1 MGVLQWKGRPFG
13 DKLFVGSMGRKR
25 KSGILVKRGKGL
37 GLVYQKP
44 SREKEG
50 QWATIWLFLW
60 GMGGELDF
68 GSTAGV
74 ATILCA
80 PLCPPYLMY
89 PYLRKFGWKMVATI
103 QEREVGIPVSL
114 SSSMIRRWLT
124 WRVSFRDCK
133 EEGRVEMLRIR
144 WYGQS

>member
-1 MGVLQWKGRPFG
+1 M
-13 DKLFVGSMGRKR
+13 
-25 KSGILVKRGKGL
+25 

-44 SREKEG
+44 SRENGG

-60 GMGGELDF
+60 EMGGELDF

-103 QEREVGIPVSL
+103 REREVGIPVSL

-124 WRVSFRDCK
+124 WSVSFRDCK
-133 EEGRVEMLRIR
+133 EEGCVEMLRIR
-144 WYGQS
+144 WYGQSCRMVNLLLNLSTKLCNRKDKGNFLLV